1 MTGKLA
7 GVVIQSIGRCGRGTD
22 MNIIGIDTI
31 SGRKIPIYSKGMA
44 ERDELIKG
52 YYTYCNIVESEIYE
66 TSL

>member
-1 MTGKLA
+1 
-7 GVVIQSIGRCGRGTD
+7 